1 MYFAIVSVDRDI
13 NTATNIL
20 RVGQIDCH
28 GEEIKSQATGDLEL
42 KIPVALQK
50 MTDKI
55 ERSGICLLVSH
66 GSGQAVRSLVM
77 QQLTIKPFNR
87 ICSYK
92 CRVS

>member
-1 MYFAIVSVDRDI
+1 MYFTIGSVDRDI

-20 RVGQIDCH
+20 RVGQIDCY

-55 ERSGICLLVSH
+55 ERSDLLH
-66 GSGQAVRSLVM
+66 QLVM
-77 QQLTIKPFNR
+77 GVGKLHDL
-87 ICSYK
+87 
-92 CRVS
+92 

>member
-20 RVGQIDCH
+20 CVGQIDCY

-55 ERSGICLLVSH
+55 ERSDLLH
-66 GSGQAVRSLVM
+66 QLVM
-77 QQLTIKPFNR
+77 GVGKLHDL
-87 ICSYK
+87 
-92 CRVS
+92 

>member
-13 NTATNIL
+13 NTATTIH
-20 RVGQIDCH
+20 RVGQIDCY

-55 ERSGICLLVSH
+55 ERSGKHMPVSH
-66 GSGQAVRSLVM
+66 GSGQAA
-77 QQLTIKPFNR
+77 
-87 ICSYK
+87 
-92 CRVS
+92 